1 MLVHFAKPGRYHLR
15 TLHYSTGPA
24 GDTYPARVLAT
35 FDVAGTSAPP
45 VAMPTSMGALPD
57 LGNDP
62 IAVHRNVVFS
72 ENNKGFYINGKQFDP
87 NRVTFSP
94 RIDTTEEWTIH
105 NVTKEEHPF
114 HIHVND
120 FQIMSINGKHVDSSS
135 LRDTVPLPVGGT
147 VVIRMRF
154 TQFLGRYV
162 FHCHIL
168 AHEDGGMMAVVDVTK
183 DGTPSPTSTSPMTG
197 AMPDS

>member
-1 MLVHFAKPGRYHLR
+1 
-15 TLHYSTGPA
+15 
-24 GDTYPARVLAT
+24 
-35 FDVAGTSAPP
+35 
-45 VAMPTSMGALPD
+45 MGEVPD
-57 LGNDP
+57 LENDE
-62 IAVHRNVVFS
+62 IALHRDVVFS
-72 ENNKGFYINGKQFDP
+72 ENNKGFFINGKEFDP

-94 RIDTTEEWTIH
+94 KLGTTEEWTIH

-120 FQIMSINGKHVDSSS
+120 FQIMSINGKAMDSKS

-154 TQFLGRYV
+154 TDFLGRYV

-168 AHEDGGMMAVVDVTK
+168 AHEDGGMMAVVDVTT
-183 DGTPSPTSTSPMTG
+183 DGKPSPASTTG
-197 AMPDS
+197 IPSSMPGM